1 MATSPYAAPQSTAQ
15 STPHSSLYRRRLG
28 PHHFAY
34 LRAVAEGLE
43 RTDCA
48 RRYLGIEH
56 GHEAVTAHRLVV
68 DQVRAAA
75 RRRGETSARL
85 IGLTIRVSDTHQP
98 SLEDFIAERGLD
110 GWSENEVTELYA
122 ELCGEAQGPDP
133 KAQRRERLRKRQIE
147 LLRSLE
153 SAVAEAPSPSDF
165 VGGWFDAALARK
177 LDLAG
182 FHTLGELNARVSAG
196 GAWYKSLPAVGKA
209 KAQRIEAFLRTLLP
223 REAQALPFFG
233 LGRQTGRAL
242 VASVPAPPALSGSLL
257 GEVTTE
263 QTVEAW
269 IAARANSDA
278 TRKVYAREVG
288 RFLVWLRH
296 ERPGVSPQ
304 QLGVQ
309 DAVAFT
315 GFLREIPSHFISRR
329 KASPGELGWAPF
341 RGQLTPGSRK
351 QALIVVS
358 SWLDWLVEAR
368 HLAANPFRLVSRKQ
382 GDDQAA
388 TGEVKA
394 ITEGAMQALLRYFEH
409 EEPSP
414 AIHRM
419 RFVLRFLESMGLRA
433 SELLAARLGDLV
445 TLPEGLALKVHGKG
459 AKNRHVTLNRQAR
472 DALND
477 YLAVRGLGD
486 FLQAPAETPILAS
499 ARDPMTPITYPAL
512 YQTVRRWL
520 EKAVSSVDLP
530 RHEKTQLYKAST
542 HWLRHT
548 FGTRLIEKGAAP
560 DAVQSSMGH
569 ASPVTLS
576 RYTRSSA
583 RRQFSEVAKVF
594 GE

>member
-1 MATSPYAAPQSTAQ
+1 EAEVIE
-15 STPHSSLYRRRLG
+15 LY
-28 PHHFAY
+28 
-34 LRAVAEGLE
+34 
-43 RTDCA
+43 
-48 RRYLGIEH
+48 
-56 GHEAVTAHRLVV
+56 
-68 DQVRAAA
+68 
-75 RRRGETSARL
+75 
-85 IGLTIRVSDTHQP
+85 
-98 SLEDFIAERGLD
+98 
-110 GWSENEVTELYA
+110 TELCSQA
-122 ELCGEAQGPDP
+122 HGPDP
-133 KAQRRERLRKRQIE
+133 KAQRSERLRKRQIE

-165 VGGWFDAALARK
+165 VGGWFDEALARK

-182 FHTLGELNARVSAG
+182 FHTLGELNVRVSAG
-196 GAWYKSLPAVGKA
+196 GAWYKSLLAVGKA

-223 REAQALPFFG
+223 REGQALPFFG
-233 LGRQTGRAL
+233 PIRHAGSELAWPHPRPVL
-242 VASVPAPPALSGSLL
+242 PSSLL
-257 GEVTTE
+257 GELTIE

-296 ERPGVSPQ
+296 ERPGVSPA
-304 QLGVQ
+304 QLGVR
-309 DAVAFT
+309 DAVAFAEL
-315 GFLREIPSHFISRR
+315 LRDIPPHFISRR

-341 RGQLTPGSRK
+341 RGPLTPASRK
-351 QALIVVS
+351 QALLVVS
-358 SWLDWLVEAR
+358 AWLDWLVEAR
-368 HLAANPFRLVSRKQ
+368 HIEANPFRLISRKQ
-382 GDDQAA
+382 GDDQTAR
-388 TGEVKA
+388 GEVKA
-394 ITEGAMQALLRYFEH
+394 ISEGAMQALLHYFEQA
-409 EEPSP
+409 EPSP

-472 DALND
+472 EALND
-477 YLAVRGLGD
+477 YLAARGLGD
-486 FLQAPAETPILAS
+486 FLQAPAESPILAS
-499 ARDPMTPITYPAL
+499 AKDPMTPITYPAL
-512 YQTVRRWL
+512 YQTVKRWL
-520 EKAVSSVDLP
+520 EKAVSATDLP

-583 RRQFSEVAKVF
+583 KRQFSEVAKVF

>member
-1 MATSPYAAPQSTAQ
+1 MATSPYASRYT
-15 STPHSSLYRRRLG
+15 RRLG

-34 LRAVAEGLE
+34 LRAIAEGLE

-56 GHEAVTAHRLVV
+56 GHEAITAHRLVV

-75 RRRGETSARL
+75 RRRGEPSARL
-85 IGLTIRVSDTHQP
+85 IGLTIRVPDSVQP

-110 GWSENEVTELYA
+110 DWSEAEVTELYL

-133 KAQRRERLRKRQIE
+133 KAQRRERLRKRQMA
-147 LLRSLE
+147 LLKSLE
-153 SAVAEAPSPSDF
+153 QAVAQAPSPSDF
-165 VGGWFDAALARK
+165 VGGWFDEALARK

-196 GAWYKSLPAVGKA
+196 GVWYKSLPAVGKA
-209 KAQRIEAFLRTLLP
+209 KARRIEAFLRTLLP

-233 LGRQTGRAL
+233 PLRQGGSAL
-242 VASVPAPPALSGSLL
+242 VPHQPLFQPHIVPAASLL
-257 GEVTTE
+257 GELTIE

-269 IAARANSDA
+269 IAARANSEA

-296 ERPGVSPQ
+296 ERPGVSPA
-304 QLGVQ
+304 QLGVR
-309 DAVAFT
+309 DAVAFAEL
-315 GFLREIPSHFISRR
+315 LRDIPIHFISRR
-329 KASPGELGWAPF
+329 KAAPGTIGWAPF
-341 RGQLTPGSRK
+341 RGQLTPTSRK
-351 QALIVVS
+351 QALTVVS

-368 HLAANPFRLVSRKQ
+368 HIEANPFRLISRKQ
-382 GDDQAA
+382 GDDRDMR
-388 TGEVKA
+388 GEVKA
-394 ITEGAMQALLRYFEH
+394 ISEGAMQALLRYFEQA
-409 EEPSP
+409 EPSP

-419 RFVLRFLESMGLRA
+419 RFLLRFLEAMGLRA

-472 DALND
+472 EALND
-477 YLAVRGLGD
+477 YLAARGLGD
-486 FLQAPAETPILAS
+486 FLNADPATPVLAS
-499 ARDPMTPITYPAL
+499 ALDPMTPVSYPAL

-520 EKAVSSVDLP
+520 EKAVSASALP
-530 RHEKTQLYKAST
+530 QHERAQLYKASI

-569 ASPVTLS
+569 ASPATLG

-583 RRQFSEVAKVF
+583 KRQFSEVAKVF

>member
-1 MATSPYAAPQSTAQ
+1 MPTGTY
-15 STPHSSLYRRRLG
+15 TPRFSRRLG

-34 LRAVAEGLE
+34 LRAIAEGLE

-85 IGLTIRVSDTHQP
+85 IGLTIRVADTAQP

-110 GWSENEVTELYA
+110 DWSEAEVAELYA
-122 ELCGEAQGPDP
+122 EAHGTDP

-153 SAVAEAPSPSDF
+153 SDMAEAPSPTDF
-165 VGGWFDAALARK
+165 VGGWFDESLARK

-196 GAWYKSLPAVGKA
+196 GTWYRTLPAVGKA

-223 REAQALPFFG
+223 REGQVLPCFG
-233 LGRQTGRAL
+233 SIRHAGSELAWPQPHPGL
-242 VASVPAPPALSGSLL
+242 PASLL
-257 GEVTTE
+257 GELTIE
-263 QTVEAW
+263 QTVAAW

-296 ERPGVSPQ
+296 ERPGVSPA
-304 QLGVQ
+304 QLGVR
-309 DAVAFT
+309 DAVAFAEL
-315 GFLREIPSHFISRR
+315 LRDIPPHFISRR

-341 RGQLTPGSRK
+341 RGPLTPGSRQ
-351 QALIVVS
+351 QALLVVS
-358 SWLDWLVEAR
+358 AWLDWLVEAR
-368 HLAANPFRLVSRKQ
+368 HIEANPFRLISRKR

-388 TGEVKA
+388 RGEVKA
-394 ITEGAMQALLRYFEH
+394 ISEGAMQALLRYFEQAQ
-409 EEPSP
+409 PSP
-414 AIHRM
+414 AIYRM
-419 RFVLRFLESMGLRA
+419 RFVLRFLEAMGLRA

-472 DALND
+472 EALND
-477 YLAVRGLGD
+477 YLAARGLGD
-486 FLQAPAETPILAS
+486 FLQAAAETPILAS

-512 YQTVRRWL
+512 YQTVKRWL
-520 EKAVSSVDLP
+520 EKAVSAADLP

>member
-1 MATSPYAAPQSTAQ
+1 MATSPYGTPPATPPA
-15 STPHSSLYRRRLG
+15 TPHASLYRRRLG

-85 IGLTIRVSDTHQP
+85 IGLTIRVSGTAQP

-110 GWSENEVTELYA
+110 GWSEAEVTELYA
-122 ELCGEAQGPDP
+122 EWCGEAREPDP
-133 KAQRRERLRKRQIE
+133 KAQRRERLRRRQIE

-165 VGGWFDAALARK
+165 VGGWFDEALARK

-182 FHTLGELNARVSAG
+182 IRTLGELNSRVSAG
-196 GAWYKSLPAVGKA
+196 GTWYRPLPAVGKA

-233 LGRQTGRAL
+233 VGHQAGRAL
-242 VASVPAPPALSGSLL
+242 VVSGPASPVPVGSLL
-257 GEVTTE
+257 GELTIE

-296 ERPGVSPQ
+296 ERPGVSPA
-304 QLGVQ
+304 QLGVR
-309 DAVAFT
+309 DAVAFAEL
-315 GFLREIPSHFISRR
+315 LRDIPPHFISRR
-329 KASPGELGWAPF
+329 KASPGAIGWAPF
-341 RGQLTPGSRK
+341 RGQLTPASRK

-358 SWLDWLVEAR
+358 AWLDWLVEAR
-368 HLAANPFRLVSRKQ
+368 HVEANPFRLISRKQ
-382 GDDQAA
+382 GDDRAA
-388 TGEVKA
+388 RGDVKA
-394 ITEGAMQALLRYFEH
+394 ISEGAMQALLAFFER

-414 AIHRM
+414 AVQRM
-419 RFVLRFLESMGLRA
+419 RFLLRFLESMGLRA

-472 DALND
+472 EALND
-477 YLAVRGLGD
+477 YLAARGLGD
-486 FLQAPAETPILAS
+486 FQQAPAETPILAS
-499 ARDPMTPITYPAL
+499 ARDSMTPISYPAL

-520 EKAVSSVDLP
+520 EKAVTASALP
-530 RHEKTQLYKAST
+530 QHEKSQLYRAST

-569 ASPVTLS
+569 ASPVTMS

>member
-1 MATSPYAAPQSTAQ
+1 MATSPCTAPPAARHAI
-15 STPHSSLYRRRLG
+15 LYTRRLG

-34 LRAVAEGLE
+34 LRAIAEGLE

-56 GHEAVTAHRLVV
+56 GHEAVSAHQLVV

-75 RRRGETSARL
+75 RRRGESSARL
-85 IGLTIRVSDTHQP
+85 IGLTIRVADAVQP

-110 GWSENEVTELYA
+110 DWSEAEVTELYLECCDA
-122 ELCGEAQGPDP
+122 VQGADP

-147 LLRSLE
+147 LLRALE
-153 SAVAEAPSPSDF
+153 SAVAEAPGPSDF
-165 VGGWFDAALARK
+165 VGGWFDEALARK

-182 FHTLGELNARVSAG
+182 LRTLGELNARVSAG
-196 GAWYKSLPAVGKA
+196 GAWYKTLPAVGKA

-233 LGRQTGRAL
+233 PLRQAGSAL
-242 VASVPAPPALSGSLL
+242 VPHQPHFPPHIVPAASLL
-257 GEVTTE
+257 GELGIE

-304 QLGVQ
+304 QLGVP

-315 GFLREIPSHFISRR
+315 GFLREIPAHFISRR

-358 SWLDWLVEAR
+358 AWLDWLVEAR
-368 HLAANPFRLVSRKQ
+368 HVAANPFRLISRKQ

-394 ITEGAMQALLRYFEH
+394 ISEGAMQALLSYLDQQQ
-409 EEPSP
+409 PSP
-414 AIHRM
+414 ALHRM
-419 RFVLRFLESMGLRA
+419 RFVLRFLEAMGLRA

-472 DALND
+472 EALND
-477 YLAVRGLGD
+477 YLAARGLGD
-486 FLQAPAETPILAS
+486 LLNADPATPVLAS
-499 ARDPMTPITYPAL
+499 ALDPMLPISYPAL

-520 EKAVSSVDLP
+520 EKAVSASALP
-530 RHEKTQLYKAST
+530 QHEKSQLHKAST

-583 RRQFSEVAKVF
+583 RRQFSEVTKVF

>member
-1 MATSPYAAPQSTAQ
+1 MATSSYGTPPA
-15 STPHSSLYRRRLG
+15 TPHASLYRRRLG

-85 IGLTIRVSDTHQP
+85 IGLTIRVSDTAQP
-98 SLEDFIAERGLD
+98 SLEEFIAERGLD
-110 GWSENEVTELYA
+110 GWSEAEVTELYA
-122 ELCGEAQGPDP
+122 ECCGETRGPDP
-133 KAQRRERLRKRQIE
+133 KAQRRERLRRRQIE

-165 VGGWFDAALARK
+165 VGGWFDEALARK

-182 FHTLGELNARVSAG
+182 IRTLGELNSRVSAG
-196 GAWYKSLPAVGKA
+196 GAWYRPLPAVGKA

-233 LGRQTGRAL
+233 VGHQAGKAL
-242 VASVPAPPALSGSLL
+242 VVSGPASPVPVGSLL
-257 GEVTTE
+257 GELTIE

-304 QLGVQ
+304 QLSVQ

-358 SWLDWLVEAR
+358 AWLDWLVEAR
-368 HLAANPFRLVSRKQ
+368 HVEANPFRLVSRKQ

-394 ITEGAMQALLRYFEH
+394 ITEGAMHALLRYFEQA
-409 EEPSP
+409 EPSP

-472 DALND
+472 DALNE
-477 YLAVRGLGD
+477 YLAARGLAD
-486 FLQAPAETPILAS
+486 FLQAPAATPILAS

-520 EKAVSSVDLP
+520 EKAVSAADLP

-569 ASPVTLS
+569 SSPVTLS

-583 RRQFSEVAKVF
+583 KRQFSEVAKVF

>member
-1 MATSPYAAPQSTAQ
+1 MSLKNTMVT
-15 STPHSSLYRRRLG
+15 SLYRRRLG

-34 LRAVAEGLE
+34 LRAIAEGLE

-85 IGLTIRVSDTHQP
+85 IGLTIRVPDTAQL

-110 GWSENEVTELYA
+110 DWSEAEVIELYA
-122 ELCGEAQGPDP
+122 EYCGKSLGPDGPDP
-133 KAQRRERLRKRQIE
+133 KAQRRERLRRRQIE
-147 LLRSLE
+147 LLRLLE
-153 SAVAEAPSPSDF
+153 AAVAEAPSPSDF
-165 VGGWFDAALARK
+165 VGGWFDESLARK

-182 FHTLGELNARVSAG
+182 IRTLGELNARVSAG
-196 GAWYKSLPAVGKA
+196 GAWYRPLPAVGKA

-233 LGRQTGRAL
+233 PVRQTGRAL
-242 VASVPAPPALSGSLL
+242 VVSGPASPIPAGSLL

-263 QTVEAW
+263 QAVEAW

-315 GFLREIPSHFISRR
+315 GFLREIPAHYISRR

-358 SWLDWLVEAR
+358 AWLDWLVEAR
-368 HLAANPFRLVSRKQ
+368 HVEANPFRLISRKQ
-382 GDDQAA
+382 GDDQTA
-388 TGEVKA
+388 TGQVKA
-394 ITEGAMQALLRYFEH
+394 ITEGAMQALLRYFEQ
-409 EEPSP
+409 EESSP

-419 RFVLRFLESMGLRA
+419 RFILSFLESMGLRA

-472 DALND
+472 EALNE

-520 EKAVSSVDLP
+520 EKAVSASALP
-530 RHEKTQLYKAST
+530 QHEKSQLYRAST

-583 RRQFSEVAKVF
+583 KRQFSEVAKVF

>member
-1 MATSPYAAPQSTAQ
+1 MPTGTYPSRHSPHTGSRF
-15 STPHSSLYRRRLG
+15 SRRLG

-34 LRAVAEGLE
+34 LRAIAEGLD

-85 IGLTIRVSDTHQP
+85 IGLTIRVPDSVQP
-98 SLEDFIAERGLD
+98 SLEDFIAARGLD
-110 GWSENEVTELYA
+110 DWSEAEVTELYT

-153 SAVAEAPSPSDF
+153 SAVAEAPSPTDF
-165 VGGWFDAALARK
+165 VGGWFDEALARK

-233 LGRQTGRAL
+233 VGRQTGRAL
-242 VASVPAPPALSGSLL
+242 VALPASPVLAGSLL

-309 DAVAFT
+309 DAAAFT
-315 GFLREIPSHFISRR
+315 GFLREIPAHYISRR

-358 SWLDWLVEAR
+358 AWLDWLVEAR
-368 HLAANPFRLVSRKQ
+368 HVEANPFRLISRKQ

-394 ITEGAMQALLRYFEH
+394 ITEGAMQALLRYFEQ

-419 RFVLRFLESMGLRA
+419 RFILSFLESMGLRA

-472 DALND
+472 EALND
-477 YLAVRGLGD
+477 YLAARGLGD

-520 EKAVSSVDLP
+520 DKSVSAADLP

-583 RRQFSEVAKVF
+583 KRQFSEVAKVF

>member
-1 MATSPYAAPQSTAQ
+1 MATSPYGTPPA
-15 STPHSSLYRRRLG
+15 TPHASLYRRRLG

-34 LRAVAEGLE
+34 LRAIAEGLE

-85 IGLTIRVSDTHQP
+85 IGLTIRVSGTAQP

-110 GWSENEVTELYA
+110 GWSEAEVTELYA
-122 ELCGEAQGPDP
+122 ECCGEVQGPDP
-133 KAQRRERLRKRQIE
+133 KAQRRERLRRRQIE

-165 VGGWFDAALARK
+165 VGGWFDEALARK

-182 FHTLGELNARVSAG
+182 IRTLGELNSRVSAG
-196 GAWYKSLPAVGKA
+196 GAWYRPLPAVGKA

-223 REAQALPFFG
+223 REAQVLPFFG
-233 LGRQTGRAL
+233 VSRQTGRAL
-242 VASVPAPPALSGSLL
+242 VVSGPPSPVPAGSLL
-257 GEVTTE
+257 GELTIE

-296 ERPGVSPQ
+296 ERPGVTPA
-304 QLGVQ
+304 QLGVR
-309 DAVAFT
+309 DAVAFAEL
-315 GFLREIPSHFISRR
+315 LRDIPPHFISRR
-329 KASPGELGWAPF
+329 KASPGAIGWAPF
-341 RGQLTPGSRK
+341 RGQLTPASRQ
-351 QALIVVS
+351 QALTVVS

-368 HLAANPFRLVSRKQ
+368 HIEANPFRLISRKQ
-382 GDDQAA
+382 GDDRAA
-388 TGEVKA
+388 RGEVKA
-394 ITEGAMQALLRYFEH
+394 ISEGAMQALLAFFER

-414 AIHRM
+414 AVQRM
-419 RFVLRFLESMGLRA
+419 RFLLRFLESMGLRA

-472 DALND
+472 EALNE
-477 YLAVRGLGD
+477 YLAARGLGD
-486 FLQAPAETPILAS
+486 FLRAEPATPVLAS
-499 ARDPMTPITYPAL
+499 VLDPMTPISYPAL

-520 EKAVSSVDLP
+520 EKAVSASALP
-530 RHEKTQLYKAST
+530 QHEKSQLYRASI

>member
-1 MATSPYAAPQSTAQ
+1 MATSPYG
-15 STPHSSLYRRRLG
+15 TPPASLYRRRLG

-85 IGLTIRVSDTHQP
+85 IGLTIRVSGTAQP

-110 GWSENEVTELYA
+110 GWSEAEVTELYA
-122 ELCGEAQGPDP
+122 ECCGEVQGPDP
-133 KAQRRERLRKRQIE
+133 KAQRRERLRRRQIE

-165 VGGWFDAALARK
+165 VGGWFDEALARK

-182 FHTLGELNARVSAG
+182 IRTLGELNSRVSAG
-196 GAWYKSLPAVGKA
+196 GAWYRPLPAVGKA

-223 REAQALPFFG
+223 REAQVLPFFG
-233 LGRQTGRAL
+233 VSRQTGRAL
-242 VASVPAPPALSGSLL
+242 VVSGPPSPVPAGSLL
-257 GEVTTE
+257 GELTIE

-296 ERPGVSPQ
+296 ERPGVTPA
-304 QLGVQ
+304 QLGVR
-309 DAVAFT
+309 DAVAFAEL
-315 GFLREIPSHFISRR
+315 LRDIPPHFISRR
-329 KASPGELGWAPF
+329 KASPGAIGWAPF
-341 RGQLTPGSRK
+341 RGQLTPASRQ
-351 QALIVVS
+351 QALTVVS

-368 HLAANPFRLVSRKQ
+368 HVEANPFRLVSRKQ
-382 GDDQAA
+382 GDDQTA

-394 ITEGAMQALLRYFEH
+394 ITEGAMQALLHYFEQV
-409 EEPSP
+409 EPSP

-472 DALND
+472 EALNE
-477 YLAVRGLGD
+477 YLAARGLGD

-520 EKAVSSVDLP
+520 EKAVSASALP
-530 RHEKTQLYKAST
+530 QHEKSQLYKAST

-569 ASPVTLS
+569 ASPVTLG

-583 RRQFSEVAKVF
+583 KRQFSEVAKVF